1 MEDENQENQ
10 ENLIN
15 QENQENLNQENPVN
29 QENLV
34 NQENQINQGNNNE
47 RRFNNPFNLDPKN
60 EDICIDKRINRDIF
74 CPLFYFF
81 AEFGILNQHY
91 SIILFEPL
99 KESFFHFLQAIFFP
113 NASPLQIS
121 LIFCYIITITYIIT
135 LCFGLDETNI
145 NELLQ
150 VKLSTLDII
159 GTFYPKKIRNNPLEF
174 YRLLICPFLHLNFG
188 HYFYCIINLLIYCTF
203 FEVVVKK
210 HIFLLIFFL
219 IGIFSNITIMASFK
233 DEQRSFGMNYNIS
246 GIIGAFF
253 MLLIMNWKE
262 TSYIYGYV
270 WRINFFTVLS
280 IYYLCNTIVA
290 LLNNFIIFKLSL
302 INFGFGFLFLA
313 IICKPIKPKIWKN
326 IVRIISGIIVLTLS
340 CVSLI
345 SFYSK
350 EKN

>member
-1 MEDENQENQ
+1 
-10 ENLIN
+10 
-15 QENQENLNQENPVN
+15 
-29 QENLV
+29 
-34 NQENQINQGNNNE
+34 
-47 RRFNNPFNLDPKN
+47 
-60 EDICIDKRINRDIF
+60 
-74 CPLFYFF
+74 
-81 AEFGILNQHY
+81 
-91 SIILFEPL
+91 
-99 KESFFHFLQAIFFP
+99 
-113 NASPLQIS
+113 
-121 LIFCYIITITYIIT
+121 
-135 LCFGLDETNI
+135 
-145 NELLQ
+145 
-150 VKLSTLDII
+150 
-159 GTFYPKKIRNNPLEF
+159 
-174 YRLLICPFLHLNFG
+174 
-188 HYFYCIINLLIYCTF
+188 
-203 FEVVVKK
+203 
-210 HIFLLIFFL
+210 
-219 IGIFSNITIMASFK
+219 MASFK
-233 DEQRSFGMNYNIS
+233 DDQRSFGMNYNIS